1 MKKLFF
7 DARIGENSYVA
18 PIIEVEECMAEQ
30 GYLVSAPIEDVG
42 KDDEVPFV

>member
-1 MKKLFF
+1 MKRDLFTSRT
-7 DARIGENSYVA
+7 DENNYIA
-18 PIIEVEECMAEQ
+18 PTIVVEACIAEQ